1 METMTCEVVTNNEN
15 EMELKVVE
23 RTIDGVKVDVER
35 EQKIKE
41 VSQAV
46 YDLMQKSFGGAE
58 KKELTADDIV
68 KILNENDDLRAQVL
82 DDVLTSETK
91 DQMAK
96 NYLEDIDVDELDSD
110 FVERVGK
117 KYVEDNASD
126 VLRDSYNELSSYE
139 QKDFI
144 KECID
149 DL

>member
-46 YDLMQKSFGGAE
+46 YNLMEKSFGGAE
-58 KKELTADDIV
+58 KKELTADEIV
-68 KILNENDDLRAQVL
+68 KILSEDECKRVQVL

-91 DQMAK
+91 DKMVK
-96 NYLEDIDVDELDSD
+96 DYLEDVDVDELDSD
-110 FVERVGK
+110 FVERVAK
-117 KYVEDNASD
+117 QYIENNASD
-126 VLRDSYNELSSYE
+126 VLRDSYRELDSWE

-144 KECID
+144 KDCID